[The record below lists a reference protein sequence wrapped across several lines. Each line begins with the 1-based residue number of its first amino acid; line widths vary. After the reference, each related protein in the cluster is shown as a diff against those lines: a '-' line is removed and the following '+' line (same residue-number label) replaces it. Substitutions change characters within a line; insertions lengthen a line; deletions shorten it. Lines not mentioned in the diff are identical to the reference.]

1 MRMTPAGSAP
11 RFVARRF
18 LASAL
23 ALLVLATAM
32 AAGCS
37 SRQPTPA
44 AGVGAPLDEALV
56 PTMPDLSAPVPA
68 VRAYL
73 DWSSFSYRMANSD
86 ISSATMSPYEGV
98 RVDSY
103 IQLNRE
109 KNRGIEQA
117 LTEYAPVEASRTD
130 TGAVVTAVETWR
142 YRYFT
147 LDTQRYLTDWYT
159 TTYDA
164 TYSVIATQG
173 LWYVDAV
180 EATPRTPVQ

>member
-1 MRMTPAGSAP
+1 MRMTASGPASHAIARPAPAAILFATLLCAALLSGCTPAPPAPAGSI
-11 RFVARRF
+11 
-18 LASAL
+18 
-23 ALLVLATAM
+23 
-32 AAGCS
+32 
-37 SRQPTPA
+37 
-44 AGVGAPLDEALV
+44 GAPVVEASV
-56 PTMPDLSAPVPA
+56 PPMPDLSAPIPA

-86 ISSATMSPYEGV
+86 ISSATMSPYEAV

-109 KNRGIEQA
+109 KNRAIEQA
-117 LTEYAPVEASRTD
+117 LTEYAPAEVSRTA
-130 TGAVVTAVETWR
+130 TRAVVTAVETWR

-147 LDTQRYLTDWYT
+147 LDTQRYLTDSYT

-173 LWYVDAV
+173 VWYVDAV